1 MACREAGL
9 ADAFVSSGVFV
20 TCTSLAT
27 LLRRWLSSLTMA
39 CMASAVVAPAAA
51 APLPLDLGQRL
62 TTGYIQPAAAALRER
77 SGLLHAELQRWC
89 EAGAPADARSGV
101 EGSFHA
107 TLAAWGRVEF
117 LTIGPPARNT
127 SFERISSWP
136 DAGGTMPRLLGA
148 AVAAADPAW
157 IAPGGLKGKPL
168 VAQGLP
174 ALEYLLFSVDFS
186 HNRDAVNGAYRCTLA
201 TVIADNVHTEAGE
214 IERAW
219 LPQGAQLRDFARDMT
234 PPPPPPPGRR
244 APPPSRVQP
253 AYRTPQDVAGEM
265 LRTLATGLHIMT
277 EAKLAPM
284 MGTDADDARPE
295 LGPFWRSGATAAY
308 LAASVRG
315 MGDFMAAARLVASEG
330 TGEGRG
336 LSAAF
341 FEDAKRAETN
351 LLDVAGV
358 PLPRALSAQGD
369 RQHFEAANAMA
380 ERMRLTLVE
389 RIAPAFGTTAAGP
402 SVPKVNSVAKTKQG
416 S

>member
-1 MACREAGL
+1 M
-9 ADAFVSSGVFV
+9 

-27 LLRRWLSSLTMA
+27 LLRRWLPCLMTG
-39 CMASAVVAPAAA
+39 CMVIAAAGPAIA

-62 TTGYIQPAAAALRER
+62 STGYIQPAAAALRER

-107 TLAAWGRVEF
+107 TLAAWGRVAF
-117 LTIGPPARNT
+117 LTIGPPARNI

-136 DAGGTMPRLLGA
+136 DAGDTMPRMLST

-157 IAPGGLKGKPL
+157 IAPGGLKTKPL

-186 HNRDAVNGAYRCTLA
+186 HNHEAVNGAYRCSLA
-201 TVIADNVHTEAGE
+201 IVIADNIHAEAGE

-219 LPQGAQLRDFARDMT
+219 LPQGLQLRDFARDMT

-253 AYRTPQDVAGEM
+253 AYRTPQDVAGEV
-265 LRTLATGLHIMT
+265 LRTLATGLHIMA

-284 MGTDADDARPE
+284 MGANADEARPE

-315 MGDFMAAARLVASEG
+315 MGDFMMAARLAANEG
-330 TGEGRG
+330 TGESRG

-341 FEDAKRAETN
+341 FEEAKRAETS

-358 PLPRALSAQGD
+358 PLPRALSAQED
-369 RQHFEAANAMA
+369 RQHFDAAYATA
-380 ERMRLTLVE
+380 ERMRAMLIE
-389 RIAPAFGTTAAGP
+389 RVAPAFGTTAAGP
-402 SVPKVNSVAKTKQG
+402 SAPKG
-416 S
+416 R